1 MRTVRLIECGPS
13 WGDGAPESFDTR
25 PELKSPH
32 LAPASDAILKPLY
45 SFVRVR
51 KRRSDDAVALDS
63 PTDKRGSS
71 RAARSRS
78 RRAELPKEGSCDQE
92 CNPDLTAPQRA
103 PCARRFCSF
112 FLP

>member
-51 KRRSDDAVALDS
+51 KRRSDDAVA
-63 PTDKRGSS
+63 PR
-71 RAARSRS
+71 
-78 RRAELPKEGSCDQE
+78 LPDGQAWVQSG
-92 CNPDLTAPQRA
+92 
-103 PCARRFCSF
+103 CSVT
-112 FLP
+112 